1 MDCGGVFG
9 ALLTDLSKAFDCIP
23 HDLIIAKLEAYGF
36 QTDALNLVYDY
47 LSNRKQRVKI
57 NETFSCWKNI
67 EYGVP
72 QGSILGPLLFNIH
85 LCDLFYFLE
94 DLDIASYADDTII
107 YTVKENKESVV
118 NALEA
123 SSLPLSTWF
132 NNNFMK
138 ANSDKSHIL
147 LSCSEPSTA
156 LIDGSSIES
165 NTKEILL
172 GITIDRDLKFDEH
185 VNNLCKKAC
194 QKLNALVRLAP
205 FMNVDKKRMIMK
217 AFIESQFGYCP
228 LVWMFHSRSLN
239 NKINRIQERAL
250 RITHNDKSSSFQNLL
265 EKDNSVTIHHR
276 NIKILVTETYK
287 LLQGLSPPLTNEI
300 FVERNNNYSLRGN
313 NLLTRRR
320 VNSVRYGTETVSFLA
335 PKIWDILPK
344 DIKDSESLDI
354 FKRKIKKWI
363 PSECPC
369 RLCKTYVP
377 QVGFI

>member
-1 MDCGGVFG
+1 M
-9 ALLTDLSKAFDCIP
+9 
-23 HDLIIAKLEAYGF
+23 
-36 QTDALNLVYDY
+36 
-47 LSNRKQRVKI
+47 SNRKQRVKI
-57 NETFSCWKNI
+57 NETFSCWKDI

-94 DLDIASYADDTII
+94 DLDIASYADDTTI
-107 YTVKENKESVV
+107 YTVKENKESVI

-123 SSLPLSTWF
+123 SSLPLYTWF

-239 NKINRIQERAL
+239 NKINRKHERAL
-250 RITHNDKSSSFQNLL
+250 IITYNDKSSSFQNML

-313 NLLTRRR
+313 NVLTR
-320 VNSVRYGTETVSFLA
+320 
-335 PKIWDILPK
+335 
-344 DIKDSESLDI
+344 
-354 FKRKIKKWI
+354 
-363 PSECPC
+363 
-369 RLCKTYVP
+369 
-377 QVGFI
+377 